1 MYTDLVKHR
10 VEVKCMAKV
19 LIVEDERTLN
29 EAYELVLKREGH
41 DVYVAYNGEEALKA
55 FKEHT
60 PELVLLDL
68 RMPKMDGVEFL
79 KQLKLEKNHPDI
91 KIIIFSNYDD
101 QKEIDS
107 AFEHGAN
114 RYILKAWSSPKE
126 LAKVVG
132 ETLER

>member
-1 MYTDLVKHR
+1 
-10 VEVKCMAKV
+10 MAKV

-29 EAYELVLKREGH
+29 EAYDLVLKREGH
-41 DVYVAYNGEEALKA
+41 DVKVAFNGEEALKA
-55 FKEHT
+55 FKESD
-60 PELVLLDL
+60 PDLVLLDL

-79 KQLKLEKNHPDI
+79 KQLKPEKNHPKV

-107 AFEHGAN
+107 AFKHGAN

-126 LAKVVG
+126 LAKVVA
-132 ETLER
+132 ETLEK

>member
-1 MYTDLVKHR
+1 
-10 VEVKCMAKV
+10 MARV

-41 DVYVAYNGEEALKA
+41 DVKVAYNGEEALKV
-55 FKEHT
+55 FKEHQ

-79 KQLKLEKNHPDI
+79 KHLEPEKNYPDV

-107 AFEHGAN
+107 AFKHGAN

-126 LAKVVG
+126 LAKVVT
-132 ETLER
+132 ETLEK